1 MFLGNLRDIYTISA
15 NGLRGFQ
22 EGNPSVKP
30 CRVRLDLFD
39 SADRHYGLI
48 IGTQNDRGPAL
59 SQAEVN
65 AIVASL
71 QPVPAT

>member
-1 MFLGNLRDIYTISA
+1 MAREALKRVQMPLEALVHGRMHPIAQSGGFSLFLRL
-15 NGLRGFQ
+15 
-22 EGNPSVKP
+22 SV
-30 CRVRLDLFD
+30 LFV
-39 SADRHYGLI
+39 

>member
-1 MFLGNLRDIYTISA
+1 M
-15 NGLRGFQ
+15 
-22 EGNPSVKP
+22 KP
-30 CRVRLDLFD
+30 YRVRLDLFD
-39 SADRHYGLI
+39 SADRRYGLI

-71 QPVPAT
+71 QSVPAT